1 MARTWCRKESARY
14 GLATD
19 FVQANLSYT
28 KRKGTIRG
36 LHYQVEPFGE
46 VKLVRCARGAIWDVI
61 IDLRPESSTYMQW
74 FGVELSAGNRRQLY
88 VPRNFAHGYQTLVD
102 DTEVTYNVSE
112 FYVPEAERGIR
123 WNDPAFSIGW
133 PQSTEL
139 TISAKDLNWP
149 NFADLHP
156 RRADACAGSGGV
168 S

>member
-1 MARTWCRKESARY
+1 LARTWCRKESARY

-28 KRKGTIRG
+28 ERKGTIRG

-102 DTEVTYNVSE
+102 DTDVMYNVSE

-123 WNDPAFSIGW
+123 WNDPAFSIDW

-139 TISAKDLNWP
+139 TISAKDQNWP
-149 NFADLHP
+149 DFTDLHP
-156 RRADACAGSGGV
+156 SRAGACADRGGV